1 MRQGYASVEPSL
13 PPAFL
18 FFFPH
23 FPPPAP
29 KVQHDHV
36 QLGPNGRTVSV
47 DAVASVNSLY
57 GLNDRLLTSAEWATN
72 LWRGLEYVF
81 VLRSQLQS
89 GMAVIETGPTT

>member
-1 MRQGYASVEPSL
+1 MRRSNHPS
-13 PPAFL
+13 PQ
-18 FFFPH
+18 FFSSSPL
-23 FPPPAP
+23 PAP
-29 KVQHDHV
+29 PQVQHDHV
-36 QLGPNGRTVSV
+36 QLSKNGRTVSV

>member
-1 MRQGYASVEPSL
+1 MWLIEPPIL
-13 PPAFL
+13 QRDQ
-18 FFFPH
+18 
-23 FPPPAP
+23 
-29 KVQHDHV
+29 VQRSKD
-36 QLGPNGRTVSV
+36 GRTVSE

-89 GMAVIETGPTT
+89 GRRQPERHAPTT